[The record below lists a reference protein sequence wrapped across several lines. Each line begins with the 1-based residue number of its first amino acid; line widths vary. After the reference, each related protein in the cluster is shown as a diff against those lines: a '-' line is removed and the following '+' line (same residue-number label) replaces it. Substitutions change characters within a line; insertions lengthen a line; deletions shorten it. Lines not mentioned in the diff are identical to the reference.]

1 VEILERSDGMTD
13 LTVDSAASTRRSR
26 GAALF
31 ALTAVAALAPT
42 AYWVGRDVA
51 ALDRL
56 RGTTPHLLAAAAPE
70 WRAPSPTVLR
80 APEDGLR
87 SVSFRLLAPAAQ
99 SVWVGGS
106 FNDFNAADHPLTRTS
121 EGVWETTVRLAPG
134 RYEYKFKVD
143 GRWELDPANP
153 ERTPAPRECSLLEIG
168 S

>member
-1 VEILERSDGMTD
+1 MTD
-13 LTVDSAASTRRSR
+13 LTVDPSAAARRSR
-26 GAALF
+26 GVALF
-31 ALTAVAALAPT
+31 ALTALGLLTPATLR
-42 AYWVGRDVA
+42 VGRDLA
-51 ALDRL
+51 ALNRDR
-56 RGTTPHLLAAAAPE
+56 GATPRALAAGPVF
-70 WRAPSPTVLR
+70 RAPSPVVLR

-87 SVSFRLLAPAAQ
+87 PVAFRLLAPAAQ

-106 FNDFNAADHPLTRTS
+106 FNDFNAADHPLTRTAD
-121 EGVWETTVRLAPG
+121 GVWEATVRLAPG

>member
-1 VEILERSDGMTD
+1 MTD
-13 LTVDSAASTRRSR
+13 LTVDSTAATRRSR

-31 ALTAVAALAPT
+31 ALTALGLMAPAT
-42 AYWVGRDVA
+42 LRVGRDLA
-51 ALDRL
+51 ALDRA
-56 RGTTPHLLAAAAPE
+56 RGATPRALAASVPVF
-70 WRAPSPTVLR
+70 RAPSPVVLR

-87 SVSFRLLAPAAQ
+87 PVAFRLLAPAAQ

-106 FNDFNAADHPLTRTS
+106 FNDFNAADHPLTRTAD
-121 EGVWETTVRLAPG
+121 GVWETTVPLAPG
-134 RYEYKFKVD
+134 RDEYKFKVD